1 MIANQAEA
9 SLEENKPGKWVFIM
23 GMSTVPSE
31 QRLIDEAFGGI
42 GMLKGRNL
50 KSGDK
55 NKAVIGYNYQ
65 FENKIFPKALEL
77 GDKVFV
83 NGIEFKIVGFYEE
96 IGNSQDDSN
105 IYITL
110 DDAEAL
116 FNIKDEYDF
125 IYLRADKGISPSELA
140 KRLTEKLRKE
150 KGQKEGEET
159 FFIQTFEQLLET
171 FGTVLIVIN
180 AILAIIAGIS
190 VLVAAVNIT
199 NTMYT
204 AVLERTKEVGVMKA
218 IGARNSTILFMFFME
233 SGIIGIIG
241 GALGIL
247 LGYGLA
253 KLGGFFAAASGY
265 ALLQPAFP
273 WWLIVGCLLFSF
285 LVGAA
290 SGYLPARAAS
300 RLKPVD
306 ALRYE

>member
-1 MIANQAEA
+1 MA
-9 SLEENKPGKWVFIM
+9 
-23 GMSTVPSE
+23 
-31 QRLIDEAFGGI
+31 
-42 GMLKGRNL
+42 
-50 KSGDK
+50 
-55 NKAVIGYNYQ
+55 Y
-65 FENKIFPKALEL
+65 
-77 GDKVFV
+77 V

-218 IGARNSTILFMFFME
+218 ISAKNNTILFIFF
-233 SGIIGIIG
+233 I
-241 GALGIL
+241 
-247 LGYGLA
+247 
-253 KLGGFFAAASGY
+253 
-265 ALLQPAFP
+265 
-273 WWLIVGCLLFSF
+273 
-285 LVGAA
+285 
-290 SGYLPARAAS
+290 
-300 RLKPVD
+300 
-306 ALRYE
+306 